1 MENEVKETKKGIGAL
16 GVILIVLLCVGI
28 TAPSAWYLGKK
39 MGEKDNQQQVDNNK
53 NNNDQ
58 NKTNNNANNTNNTK
72 SDDVKEVLF
81 SHSNAYGNDVIV
93 ELTEDGKVLVTIKG
107 DRFDGKKE
115 LIKEEV
121 FNNVNKTYEVHAGQ
135 SDICE
140 GNFKLMFIMND
151 STISYLD
158 MDQLVCGDDVVTAKN
173 VANLKDIVE
182 ITEKITPG
190 PCSDDIDWCEP
201 DKHSVYAIDKSSK
214 KTDITDFLIPKINYR
229 LE

>member
-39 MGEKDNQQQVDNNK
+39 MGEKDNQQQVDNK

-58 NKTNNNANNTNNTK
+58 KESNNNANNTNNTK
-72 SDDVKEVLF
+72 SDGVKEVLYD
-81 SHSNAYGNDVIV
+81 STYLGNDVVQIV
-93 ELTEDGKVLVTIKG
+93 ELTEDDKILVTIKG
-107 DRFDGKKE
+107 ELLDNKKE
-115 LIKEEV
+115 VIKEEV
-121 FNNVNKTYEVHAGQ
+121 FNNVNKAYKVHAGQ
-135 SDICE
+135 SDVCM

-201 DKHSVYAIDKSSK
+201 DKHSVYAIDKNGK
-214 KTDITDFLIPKINYR
+214 QTDITDFLIPKIN
-229 LE
+229 